1 MEKAIFELE
10 KKCEIC
16 KSKGL
21 NLCFQCNSY
30 FCDPCFK
37 FVHEK
42 KANSNHK
49 KEKIDLFFPIDVKCP
64 NHLEYPLHLFCVDE
78 KGKLKYII
86 YKIFFN

>member
-1 MEKAIFELE
+1 MEKTIFELE

-16 KSKGL
+16 KTKGL

-64 NHLEYPLHLFCVDE
+64 NHQEYPMHLFCVDE
-78 KGKLKYII
+78 KGKLKS
-86 YKIFFN
+86 